1 MDMDAHTQPA
11 LTAFTQLA
19 REEHMGHFAFSWQGM
34 EPAPAASLS
43 GAGATL
49 PLHSVQGA
57 AAARNSADA
66 SYCPDPATYAPAVLA
81 TVPPTIA
88 EAGAKRR
95 QDAENIALYLIHIL
109 HKCAEAIEAGDY
121 AVAAGKLSE
130 ARTMLATSVST
141 TTGIGRVA
149 SHFAAALAHRLFPA
163 SPHSSFTLDAS
174 PERAGELYRQFYDA
188 GPYLKFA
195 HFTANQAILEAFE
208 GCDRVHVVDLAIKQG
223 VQWTTLI
230 QALSIRPGGPP
241 SVRITGI
248 GSAPAVD
255 EAGLRLAELARA
267 MNVPFSFQRFTDDS
281 LDQLKP
287 WMFQVLPGEAVAVN
301 SICQLHRFLVDPDAA
316 STSLPT
322 PIDVVLGWIASMQPR
337 VFTVV
342 EQEADHN
349 KPRLPTRFENAMF
362 YYGSVLDSM
371 EAMSVSRGGVIG
383 NGAGA
388 DAYVQREIF
397 DIVCGEGSART
408 ERHEPLACWCARLWR
423 MGLTH
428 VPLGPS
434 AAYQA
439 AKLVRMYST
448 AGFRVQEIGGCL
460 SLMWHER
467 PLFTASVWSAMPA
480 DGAAEER
487 ADKHKLKMSIG
498 ESSSG
503 HLPDAGAQ

>member
-1 MDMDAHTQPA
+1 
-11 LTAFTQLA
+11 
-19 REEHMGHFAFSWQGM
+19 MGHFAFGWQGK
-34 EPAPAASLS
+34 EPAAANSPS

-49 PLHSVQGA
+49 SLQSVQGTA
-57 AAARNSADA
+57 AATTGADTA
-66 SYCPDPATYAPAVLA
+66 HCLDPATYAPAVPPM
-81 TVPPTIA
+81 VPPPVA
-88 EAGAKRR
+88 EATARR
-95 QDAENIALYLIHIL
+95 CQEAENIAVYLIHVL
-109 HKCAEAIEAGDY
+109 HKFAETIEAGDY
-121 AVAAGKLSE
+121 AAAAGKLAE

-149 SHFAAALAHRLFPA
+149 SHFAAALAQRLFPA
-163 SPHSSFTLDAS
+163 SPQYSFALDAS
-174 PERAGELYRQFYDA
+174 TERAGELYRRFYDA

-223 VQWTTLI
+223 MQWPALI

-241 SVRITGI
+241 SVRITGV
-248 GSAPAVD
+248 GSAPGAD
-255 EAGLRLAELARA
+255 EVGLRLAEFART
-267 MNVPFSFQRFTDDS
+267 MNVPFSFQRVTDDS
-281 LDQLKP
+281 LDQLQP

-301 SICQLHRFLVDPDAA
+301 SICQLHRLLVNPDAA

-349 KPRLPTRFENAMF
+349 KPRLVTRFDNAMF

-371 EAMSVSRGGVIG
+371 EAMSVSRGGAIG

-397 DIVCGEGSART
+397 NIVCYEGSART
-408 ERHEPLACWCARLWR
+408 ERHEPLAYWCARLWR
-423 MGLTH
+423 TGLTH

-439 AKLVRMYST
+439 AKFVRVFSGT
-448 AGFRVQEIGGCL
+448 GFRVQEIGGCL
-460 SLMWHER
+460 SLAWHDH
-467 PLFTASVWSAMPA
+467 PLFTVSVWSAMPA
-480 DGAAEER
+480 DGAGTAKEH

-498 ESSSG
+498 ESS
-503 HLPDAGAQ
+503 GAATCQTPRRSERA